1 MALHG
6 RTTALL
12 GEWVVAAYD
21 AAARAGAN
29 PDQQAFVATHL
40 MQAILAQSAFERSQ
54 RKLARH
60 HDPRR
65 LLPLP
70 A

>member
-1 MALHG
+1 MAQHG

-29 PDQQAFVATHL
+29 ADQQAFVATHL
-40 MQAILAQSAFERSQ
+40 MQAILAQSAFERAQ

-60 HDPRR
+60 QPRR